1 MENCRIKAFRLF
13 MGISTFLLVLTSC
26 NDDKKKEVD
35 FESLRPKAK
44 TSTAP
49 KVQDSD
55 TTERFLSRLQ
65 VDSIQLF
72 FEGFEPDET
81 PHFLDR
87 FSFTKNTKLADGI
100 DRNSDRWIFNK
111 GAFATSFGQWFFKD
125 SLAKKSALYNWLDHF
140 GKDKKSVS
148 LYTRMRLSNENL
160 LILIN
165 QKSILSVASSAPIE
179 SKKWEAYQRQMHPK
193 DTMMLKIFQR
203 KGNKCDWYKKSGN
216 FTFVK
221 IAI

>member
-1 MENCRIKAFRLF
+1 
-13 MGISTFLLVLTSC
+13 MGISTFLLVMTSC

-87 FSFTKNTKLADGI
+87 FSFTKNKKNPDGI
-100 DRNSDRWIFNK
+100 DRNADRWIFKK
-111 GAFATSFGQWFFKD
+111 GDFATSFGQWFFKD
-125 SLAKKSALYNWLDHF
+125 SLAKKSAFYNWLDHF
-140 GKDKKSVS
+140 GKDKKSVA

-160 LILIN
+160 LLLIN
-165 QKSILSVASSAPIE
+165 QKSILSISSPTPIE
-179 SKKWEAYQRQMHPK
+179 YKKWEAYQRQMHPR
-193 DTMMLKIFQR
+193 DSLMLKIIQA
-203 KGNKCDWYKKSGN
+203 KGKKCDWYKKSGT

-221 IAI
+221 ITI